1 MNRLQNVVLAVWAVL
16 VLLFVAFN
24 WKLIGEQV
32 DVSYLF
38 MDFRVKF
45 YLWMVLV
52 ALGVPAALRI
62 LAEVDART
70 KRRRADRELHL
81 IKSKAFDGLTGEFD
95 KMVRQLQEQL
105 GERIHGMLSEHG
117 FDPGPPAAEEPEEG
131 EDAAMPALSAET
143 AATLDGLD
151 AADEDEEEPQEEP
164 EEKKPRARA
173 KPKRRAIGR
182 KSKK

>member
-1 MNRLQNVVLAVWAVL
+1 MNRLQNVVLAVWAVA

-24 WKLIGEQV
+24 WQLMSTQV

-38 MDFRVKF
+38 MDFRVKV

-117 FDPGPPAAEEPEEG
+117 IETEPPAPAEDAAG
-131 EDAAMPALSAET
+131 EDAAVPALSAET

-151 AADEDEEEPQEEP
+151 EAEEDEEEPQEEP